1 MKHGKKIK
9 KVLCIALT
17 TVLVVFVITLMYDM
31 TKRILGLDFSQSY
44 RKIKGIENIVFRQ
57 NWGKKLYKRHFWG
70 LGQAGKTIKFSE
82 HNKLEQIG
90 ELMYYI
96 DSENDIAQAIGSP
109 DGRYILYCEIVHNYY
124 KTDMSDD
131 EYCYYRVYDI
141 ETGTIVTI
149 YAGYRQW
156 FDLDWQ

>member
-1 MKHGKKIK
+1 MKKRTKIK
-9 KVLCIALT
+9 KVLCIVLT
-17 TVLVVFVITLMYDM
+17 TVLVIFAVTIVYGM
-31 TKRILGLDFSQSY
+31 TKSIFGLDFSQSY
-44 RKIKGIENIVFRQ
+44 RKIKGGDNIVFRQ

-70 LGQAGKTIKFSE
+70 LGQADKEIEFRE
-82 HNKLEQIG
+82 HDKLEQMD
-90 ELMYYI
+90 ELMHYI
-96 DSENDIAQAIGSP
+96 DSENDITQAIGSP
-109 DGRYILYCEIVHNYY
+109 DGRYILYCEIKYNYF
-124 KTDMSDD
+124 KSDMTDD